1 MVGSGVGLKE
11 YHGIGMTRL
20 RLSAALVALLAAAL
34 LLAGCASLP
43 VSGSDARELP
53 AQPVNLHYS
62 ETGKGE
68 PVLLLHG
75 LGASSY
81 SWRYVIPELARTHRV
96 IALDLKGFGQ
106 SDKPE
111 DGRYSL
117 FDQADLVDRFIAERG
132 LKNLTIVGH
141 SFGGGVALALALK
154 DHDRRS
160 RRLKRLIL
168 VDSIAY
174 QQDIPWGIALMRTP
188 ILADLGI
195 NLIPPETQMEL
206 ALKFAYA
213 DSRKIP
219 PEAPA
224 EYAKQI
230 RAPGGKYAI
239 LRTAAQLMPENI
251 EAFTRRYKELA
262 VETLLIWCANDGI
275 VPVEYGRQLYDDL
288 PNARM
293 HILPACVHLPQEE
306 LPQLT
311 STLMARFLKER

>member
-1 MVGSGVGLKE
+1 MAVMG
-11 YHGIGMTRL
+11 
-20 RLSAALVALLAAAL
+20 ALTAAAL
-34 LLAGCASLP
+34 LLAACASLP
-43 VSGSDARELP
+43 VASSDGHGEP
-53 AQPVNLHYS
+53 AVPVNLHYT

-75 LGASSY
+75 LGESSY
-81 SWRYVIPELARTHRV
+81 SWRYVIPELAKTHRV

-117 FDQADLVDRFIAERG
+117 FDQADLVDQFIAEHGFR
-132 LKNLTIVGH
+132 NLTLVGH

-160 RRLKRLIL
+160 PRLKRLIL

-174 QQDIPWGIALMRTP
+174 KQDIPWGIALMRTP

-213 DSRKIP
+213 DSSKIP

-251 EAFTRRYKELA
+251 EKFTKRYKDLKL
-262 VETLLIWCANDGI
+262 ETLLIWCARDGI
-275 VPVEYGRQLYDDL
+275 VPIDYGRRLYDDL

-311 STLMARFLKER
+311 SMLMSRFLRGS